1 MPQLKNKKKIYF
13 YLFSFLFLSTIIN
26 NNFKKNFGQNFLIK
40 DVIILNSSDD
50 IKNIISNKTKFLLT
64 KNIFNIDKQE
74 ITDNL
79 KYLNFLENIN
89 IIKKYPSTIEIKVK
103 KTDFIATTYIDQ
115 KKYYVGSNG
124 EFISSKKIYYKKDL
138 PIIFGNFKIANFQLL
153 KKELSDNKINQN
165 EIIKYY
171 FHKNERW
178 DLYFKNNIMIKLPKT
193 NIGDA
198 LKIYNEFNK
207 INKINFNTIID
218 LRISNRLIL
227 KNE

>member
-103 KTDFIATTYIDQ
+103 KTDFIATTYIGQ

-193 NIGDA
+193 NIGGA

>member
-193 NIGDA
+193 NIGGA

>member
-1 MPQLKNKKKIYF
+1 MLQLKNKKKIYF
-13 YLFSFLFLSTIIN
+13 YLFSFLFLSTITN
-26 NNFKKNFGQNFLIK
+26 DDLKKNFDQNFLIK
-40 DVIILNSSDD
+40 DIIIQNSSDD
-50 IKNIISNKTKFLLT
+50 LKNIILNNTKYLLT
-64 KNIFNIDKQE
+64 KNIFYLDKQE
-74 ITDNL
+74 LTDNL
-79 KYLNFLENIN
+79 KYLNFLENISIN
-89 IIKKYPSTIEIKVK
+89 KKYPSTIKINAK
-103 KTDFIATTYIDQ
+103 KTDFIATTYINL

-124 EFISSKKIYYKKDL
+124 EFISSRKINYEKDL
-138 PIIFGNFKIANFQLL
+138 PVIFGNFKIANFQIL
-153 KKELSDNKINQN
+153 KEELSDNKINQN